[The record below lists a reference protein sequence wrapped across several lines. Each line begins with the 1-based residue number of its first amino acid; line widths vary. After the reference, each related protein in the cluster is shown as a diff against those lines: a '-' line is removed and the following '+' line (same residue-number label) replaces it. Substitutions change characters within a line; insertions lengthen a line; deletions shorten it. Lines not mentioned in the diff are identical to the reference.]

1 MHALPRF
8 PRKTALALALVL
20 LAAGPAPLRAWDYEG
35 HRLVNLLA
43 LESLPTNFPAW
54 VFTPAARERIAFLA
68 GEPDRWRNT
77 PDLPLKHQNGP
88 DHYFDLDL
96 LAPHRLEAGTLSMF
110 RYEFA
115 FRLAQARLSHPADVP
130 AVDPAKDADRTKA
143 MIGLLPWTI
152 VEQAGKVKS
161 AFSSLRE
168 FDTAGTPE
176 EVANMRENA
185 IYGMGIL
192 GHFIGD
198 GAQPLHTTKHHH
210 GWVGDNPN
218 RYTTNY
224 TIHAWIDGGYFA
236 KYPIDYPRLK
246 ARLRPARS
254 LGASTNLFPRVV
266 GWLEEQYREV
276 EPLYRLEKEGKLS
289 GHLPF
294 SQEGHEFL
302 SGQVLRAAQMLGDVW
317 LTAWQ
322 QAPPDTFLRSA
333 LARRKLAA
341 PAAGQ

>member
-1 MHALPRF
+1 MNPLRLFA
-8 PRKTALALALVL
+8 AVL
-20 LAAGPAPLRAWDYEG
+20 LLTLTGGLARAWDYEG
-35 HRLVNLLA
+35 HRIVNLLA

-77 PDLPLKHQNGP
+77 PDLPLKHLNGP

-96 LAPHRLEAGTLSMF
+96 LAPHRLNAAGLSLF

-115 FRLAQARLSHPADVP
+115 FALAQARLAHPAEVP
-130 AVDPAKDADRTKA
+130 AVDPAKDPDRTKA
-143 MIGLLPWTI
+143 MIGLLPWSI
-152 VEQAGKVKS
+152 VENAGKIKS
-161 AFSSLRE
+161 SFSALRE
-168 FDTAGTPE
+168 FDTAGTPA

-185 IYGMGIL
+185 LYSMGIL
-192 GHFIGD
+192 GHFVGD

-210 GWVGDNPN
+210 GWVGDNPQG
-218 RYTTNY
+218 YTTNY
-224 TIHAWIDGGYFA
+224 TIHAWIDGGYFS
-236 KYPIDYPRLK
+236 KYPIDYAQLK

-254 LGASTNLFPRVV
+254 LGSSTNLFPAVV
-266 GWLEEQYREV
+266 AWLEEQHREV

-289 GHLPF
+289 GYKPF
-294 SQEGHEFL
+294 AREGHDFL
-302 SGQVLRAAQMLGDVW
+302 SGQVLRAAQLLGDLW
-317 LTAWQ
+317 LTAWE

-341 PAAGQ
+341 PAGAK